1 MADPRPAPPGAM
13 RGSDLE
19 AVVDGVTALLVDVDG
34 VLVLRGQPIPGAAE
48 ALRSL
53 DRVAIPYLLATN
65 TSLYSRAALAAGL
78 GERLGVPIEPARVHS
93 ALSAAA
99 ALTARRFAGQP
110 LLVLASRDAATE
122 FVGQDVIGAETDGE
136 SAAAVVIGDAPE
148 ALTYENLDRA
158 FRLIR
163 KGARLVAMHRN
174 RWWLTARGPTLDAGA
189 YVRALEYATGRRALL
204 AGKPAPSFFRAACQQ
219 LGWPPGQVLMVG
231 DDPVADVAGAR
242 RAGLRAVLAL
252 SGKSSAGDALQAA
265 SDRSW
270 SPDAMTATAPD
281 LGVVAE
287 ALLAGRR
294 GQPE

>member
-1 MADPRPAPPGAM
+1 M
-13 RGSDLE
+13 RGSDLD
-19 AVVDGVTALLVDVDG
+19 AVVDGVAALLVDVDG
-34 VLVLRGQPIPGAAE
+34 VLVLRGEPIPGAAD

-53 DRVAIPYLLATN
+53 DRAAIPYLLATN
-65 TSLYSRAALAAGL
+65 TSLYSRATLAAGL

-110 LLVLASRDAATE
+110 LLVLASRDAARE
-122 FVGQDVIGAETDGE
+122 FIGQDMMGDVADGE

-163 KGARLVAMHRN
+163 RGARLVAMHRN

-219 LGWPPGQVLMVG
+219 LGRPPGQVLMVG
-231 DDPVADVAGAR
+231 DDPAADVAGAH
-242 RAGLRAVLAL
+242 RAGLPAVLAL
-252 SGKSSAGDALQAA
+252 SGKSSAADAL
-265 SDRSW
+265 R
-270 SPDAMTATAPD
+270 TAPD
-281 LGVVAE
+281 RSSRARAPAATAADLRAVVE

-294 GQPE
+294 DRPE